1 MNRLRTIAIEEQ
13 RQLLTFAFA
22 LAVFMLTLLALQL
35 HGRRHALNRTADTK
49 RAGAAMPRESQ
60 MTPPNRAIALVTAP
74 SLVGG
79 SNHRD

>member
-49 RAGAAMPRESQ
+49 RTGAAMPRESQ
-60 MTPPNRAIALVTAP
+60 MTPPNPIRRLQP
-74 SLVGG
+74 SPIL
-79 SNHRD
+79 RPFRT